1 MKVGVHRDY
10 HLTLGGTETT
20 EEGGTFT
27 VVAAKLYA
35 MDAGVLASQ
44 VFDDSPTAVGTAIVD
59 ENNFVGE
66 MILCHDALDPSVKFG
81 QAFILIVERNDNGD
95 LYSVFHII

>member
-1 MKVGVHRDY
+1 
-10 HLTLGGTETT
+10 
-20 EEGGTFT
+20 
-27 VVAAKLYA
+27 

-59 ENNFVGE
+59 ENNFVSE
-66 MILCHDALDPSVKFG
+66 MILCHDALDPCVKFG